1 MVIPPILSPTAWKL
15 IGGGI
20 VVVLVGVFIA
30 SWMAR
35 GREIERLADWQST
48 VVQATTLAT
57 VEPDKKGN
65 RDLLDPNQVPAAIAA
80 LRRSADNATAQLEAI
95 DQAALK
101 DKALQR
107 RLDEQLAAILD
118 SQDRSAEGT
127 RARLN
132 DLLTRQATGDR
143 EQDCA
148 IMENDSN
155 APWDGWRK

>member
-1 MVIPPILSPTAWKL
+1 MTSLYWKL
-15 IGGGI
+15 IGGGVAVI
-20 VVVLVGVFIA
+20 LIGVFIA
-30 SWMAR
+30 SWLAR
-35 GREIERLADWQST
+35 GAEIERLSDWQST
-48 VVQATTLAT
+48 VVQAATLAT
-57 VEPDKKGN
+57 VEPDSKG
-65 RDLLDPNQVPAAIAA
+65 RRATLDPSQVPAAIAA
-80 LRRSADNATAQLEAI
+80 LRRTADNATAQLEAI
-95 DQAALK
+95 DQASLR
-101 DKALQR
+101 DQALQR

>member
-1 MVIPPILSPTAWKL
+1 MGYRMTTLYWKL

-20 VVVLVGVFIA
+20 AVILIGVFIA
-30 SWMAR
+30 SWLAR
-35 GREIERLADWQST
+35 GAEIERLSEWQST

-57 VEPDKKGN
+57 VEPDSKG
-65 RDLLDPNQVPAAIAA
+65 RRAALDPSQVPAAIAA
-80 LRRSADNATAQLEAI
+80 LRRTADNATSQLEAI
-95 DQAALK
+95 DQASLR
-101 DKALQR
+101 DQALQR